1 MTEQADP
8 RERDLSPASH
18 GIAGLVV
25 TNSSLIAILVYMG
38 WDYEFAYYS
47 HFKLN
52 PIDLGVGIPEYL
64 LHCINLFDPLIVIAA
79 VAVIAVLAFSDRI
92 AELARTALPWPR
104 PHGGRLWRSPRA
116 AQTMVG
122 GVLTLAAL
130 ALAEAAGYVQVST
143 YLLLALL
150 AMGPL
155 LLTRQRRQDRSGR
168 IPYILAIVVAVVAAL
183 WAGSLYARDRGN
195 KDANNLASTLRSS
208 TAVAVYSAQDLA
220 ITDTG
225 VLVQKLPP
233 GHLYHYRYIGLRLLT
248 MRSGT
253 YYLLPYDW
261 TPPLGVTFILA
272 ASDQIRVE
280 LYRAG

>member
-1 MTEQADP
+1 MTEQANHH
-8 RERDLSPASH
+8 ERDLSPASRD
-18 GIAGLVV
+18 IAGLVV

-47 HFKLN
+47 YFKLN

-64 LHCINLFDPLIVIAA
+64 LYCINLFDPLIVIVT

-92 AELARTALPWPR
+92 AEFARDALPWTKPR
-104 PHGGRLWRSPRA
+104 DGRPRRSPRA
-116 AQTMVG
+116 VPAMLG
-122 GVLTLAAL
+122 GMLTLDAL
-130 ALAEAAGYVQVST
+130 ILAGAVGHVRVSI
-143 YLLLALL
+143 YPLLALL
-150 AMGPL
+150 AIGPL

-168 IPYILAIVVAVVAAL
+168 IPYVLAIVVAVVAAL

-195 KDANNLASTLRSS
+195 EDARQLVSALRSS

-220 ITDTG
+220 IADTG
-225 VLVQKLPP
+225 VFVQKLPP

-261 TPPLGVTFILA
+261 TPRLGVTYILA